1 MPRLGENPKR
11 GIVLLFDYYRCMAQC
26 TLFRRALKSSA
37 SMALGVEVAVVP
49 PRSRCSYGGDACGHH
64 LIKGL
69 ALDGLRLLL
78 CIDVTAC

>member
-37 SMALGVEVAVVP
+37 SMAW
-49 PRSRCSYGGDACGHH
+49 
-64 LIKGL
+64 GL
-69 ALDGLRLLL
+69 KLLL
-78 CIDVTAC
+78 CHHAPGAVTVVMPVVTN